1 MKSILLVAITTA
13 ALLLLSLNAH
23 AQAPD
28 RSIVDA
34 EFEVQQHE
42 LEHRISQLGVEEG
55 ELELEK
61 IELELKQTALRV
73 EMRRIQTQMQRL
85 QIERSQSRV
94 EQMREEMSR
103 GRGDQMERRE
113 RGPRRQRQGAGGQ
126 MWDQVPPPIRELN
139 ARIER
144 LERAVERL
152 TSSDDE

>member
-1 MKSILLVAITTA
+1 MKSIFLASITTA
-13 ALLLLSLNAH
+13 ALLLLSLSAH

-28 RSIVDA
+28 RSVVDA
-34 EFEVQQHE
+34 EFEVELHK
-42 LEHRISQLGVEEG
+42 LEHRISELGVEEG

-85 QIERSQSRV
+85 QIERSRTEL

-103 GRGDQMERRE
+103 GRGGQMERRE
-113 RGPRRQRQGAGGQ
+113 RGPRRQRQMEDGR
-126 MWDQVPPPIRELN
+126 MRDQVPPPIRELN
-139 ARIER
+139 ERIER

-152 TSSDDE
+152 TSADDE